1 MEIQKILFPQIGRCT
16 EKELYFRLDKSEQG
30 VIEEVKTQY
39 SYENQIIQFDK
50 YGKVWFDTYFNGL
63 SIEKWTKYTAIKN
76 VSLKLRIS
84 GKFKVIL
91 INKEK
96 INADIFEKTLCEQV
110 IESDE
115 PRDFIF
121 PYTDGSTKGMYTFG
135 LEAIKGNSRYYGGA
149 YIADVDVKDVRN
161 VKIGIGICT
170 FKREAFINKNIQI
183 LKDTIL
189 ENEQSPLYGHL
200 EVFIADNGKTLDSEK
215 LKSDKIHIYP
225 NRNLGGAGG
234 FTRDM
239 IEMTQNNDIYHIT
252 HVLLMDDD
260 VVIEPEALVKTYQI
274 LTLIKE
280 EFKDSFI
287 GGAMLRTDQQYRQV
301 EAGAVWNG
309 GNLDSLKCGLDL
321 RLCDAC
327 LYNEFEEYAEFNAW
341 WYCCFPIDIVK
352 EDNLPLPIFIRGD
365 DLEYGLRNMKKL
377 ILMNGICVWHEPFEY
392 KYSSFLEYY
401 IIRNRLIDNAFHC
414 QEYGKKQLSKT
425 MFKHCVQ
432 EIMFYRYKNVELYL
446 QGIKDFLKGPKW
458 LMEQDGEELHKKVM
472 SEGYKGQNLE
482 ELPMGFN
489 YPVYEK
495 SLKICNTIITKI
507 KRDLSFNG
515 LVLPSKGENVVP
527 MSAAKTPQFYRK
539 KRVMHYDAAG
549 KKAFITERSFGKS
562 MKYLAKTIGML
573 FVISFK
579 LKKAQE
585 DYRRDG
591 LEFRTLEFWKG
602 YLEI

>member
-189 ENEQSPLYGHL
+189 ENKQSPLYGHL
-200 EVFIADNGKTLDSEK
+200 EVFIADNGKTLDAEK
-215 LKSDKIHIYP
+215 LESDKIHIYP

-414 QEYGKKQLSKT
+414 QWYGKKQLSKT

-432 EIMFYRYKNVELYL
+432 EIMFYRYKNVDLYL

-458 LMEQDGEELHKKVM
+458 LMEQDGEELHKKIM

-515 LVLPSKGENVVP
+515 LVLPSKGENVVS

-579 LKKAQE
+579 LKKAQKTYCE
-585 DYRRDG
+585 EG
-591 LEFRTLEFWKG
+591 LKLRTLEFWKG